1 MVGIW
6 ATTTVEVR
14 WVMVRSIDFQYTL
27 RVFSQV

>member
-6 ATTTVEVR
+6 ATTKVEVR